1 MKGKKGKNGSKGKG
15 GNKRA
20 PSRRP
25 PPEVIPFPSREGSL
39 ERFALRR
46 GRKPPGDFDVVIH
59 QEELEEERILARRAH
74 EALTALRELRE
85 GLLWRY
91 LEYGIVEPGA
101 RSLEAL
107 KVRSEPKQTKGS
119 SFYRLKVT

>member
-1 MKGKKGKNGSKGKG
+1 MGKKRKNGSTK
-15 GNKRA
+15 KRT
-20 PSRRP
+20 RRP

-46 GRKPPGDFDVVIH
+46 GRKPRGDFDVVIH

-74 EALTALRELRE
+74 EALKALRELRE

-107 KVRSEPKQTKGS
+107 KVRTEPKQTRGS